1 MKNIVEIGTFTD
13 YFQATLAKEILESN
27 NVHCI
32 ITGINLNMLD
42 NSETK
47 ISLIINKD
55 DFNKAELLLA
65 SFFPNT

>member
-1 MKNIVEIGTFTD
+1 MKNTVEIGTFTD

-42 NSETK
+42 KSETR

-55 DFNKAELLLA
+55 DFNEAEQLLA
-65 SFFPNT
+65 SFFPKA